1 MNILL
6 LAEVSAERV
15 IGGAERVLRN
25 QALGLAALGH
35 RVEVLVRSPENAC
48 DDSIQMGDFCEW
60 RYPVNRAHEAS
71 FLWSSVRR
79 SVKRFDH
86 LRGTAPID
94 AVVIHQSV
102 AGLGPILSRRHAVP
116 RWMYVC
122 HSLAY
127 EEYETRHAAAQS
139 ALGGFRR
146 QMNVRARRSIEG
158 TVMSLCQRVVVL
170 SEFMRQ
176 RVIRAHGI
184 PTDRIALVPGAVD
197 PQAFVPTQERRF
209 AKTALNLPIDR
220 TVLFTVRN
228 LVPRM
233 GLENLLRAVE
243 MLGTT
248 HHRWTLVIGGEG
260 PLRETLQADIQ
271 RRRLGEFIRL
281 VGFIP
286 EIQLSQYYQAADLV
300 VVPSLQL
307 EGFGLVI
314 VEALAC
320 GTPVLG
326 TPVGAIPEILNQV
339 DPILIAE
346 GIDSPSIARA
356 LERVL
361 RRLQEPGEATRLAR
375 KGRALIERRYNWAHH
390 CAELATLLERP
401 TELREAA

>member
-15 IGGAERVLRN
+15 IGGAERVLHN

-35 RVEVLVRSPENAC
+35 RVEVLVRAPENAS
-48 DDSIQMGDFCEW
+48 DDSIQMSGFREW

-79 SVKRFDH
+79 SVKRFDR
-86 LRGTAPID
+86 LRGAEPID

-102 AGLGPILSRRHAVP
+102 AGLGPILSRRYAAP
-116 RWMYVC
+116 RWLYVC

-127 EEYETRHAAAQS
+127 EEYETRQAPTQS
-139 ALGGFRR
+139 VLGGFRR
-146 QMNVRARRSIEG
+146 QMNLRARRSIEG

-197 PQAFVPTQERRF
+197 PEAFMPAQERRLV
-209 AKTALNLPIDR
+209 KTALNLPTDR

-248 HHRWTLVIGGEG
+248 HHKWTLVIGGEG
-260 PLRETLQADIQ
+260 PLREALQADIQ
-271 RRRLGEFIRL
+271 RRSLGDFIRL

-286 EIQLSQYYQAADLV
+286 ETQLSRYYQAADLV

-314 VEALAC
+314 VEALSC

-339 DPILIAE
+339 DPICIAE
-346 GIDSPSIARA
+346 GIDSRSIARA

-361 RRLQEPGEATRLAR
+361 RRLEEPGEAARLAR
-375 KGRALIERRYNWAHH
+375 KGRALIERRYNWMQH
-390 CAELATLLERP
+390 CAELSALLEKP
-401 TELREAA
+401 VPLRAAA